1 MSMRSNIIKLLSA
14 TLSVLIAA
22 GILVLLV
29 AAINKRNN
37 KTCSGLKIEFNTKSA
52 GRFVNEK
59 EILSL
64 LTVNGSDKIVGKT
77 IASIDLR
84 KKQKMIEENKWIRE
98 AQVFF
103 DNNEVLR
110 ISVAERA
117 PVARIF
123 TNLGESFY
131 IDSGGAFLPVPD
143 KLPVK
148 VPVFTN
154 YPHPKLWPKG
164 TDSTLVRQIT
174 GLSGFILNDPFWTA
188 QIEQINIKPDKTF
201 EMVPAVGS
209 HLIVFGDGN
218 EIEQKFHRLLVFYR
232 EVMTKTG
239 FGKYGKID
247 LRYKGQ
253 VVATRRGASVAKVDS
268 LKAVRNIEQ
277 LIRSAQQMQTDDYH
291 LQNTLPLEHNSVTE
305 RNLTNYDL
313 VPNEDEIQTDT
324 NSKTGSKQQKSI
336 KKKLNNQ
343 K

>member
-14 TLSVLIAA
+14 TLSILIAA

-37 KTCSGLKIEFNTKSA
+37 KTCSGLKIEFNTKKD
-52 GRFVNEK
+52 GRFVDEK
-59 EILSL
+59 EILNL
-64 LTVNGSDKIVGKT
+64 LTANGNDKIVGRT

-84 KKQKMIEENKWIRE
+84 KKQKMIEENKWIRD

-110 ISVAERA
+110 VTVVERA
-117 PVARIF
+117 PVARVF
-123 TNLGESFY
+123 TNDGESFY
-131 IDSGGAFLPVPD
+131 IDSGGALLPLPD

-154 YPHPKLWPKG
+154 FPHPKLWLRG
-164 TDSTLVRQIT
+164 TDSILIRQIT
-174 GLSGFILNDPFWTA
+174 ELSGFILKDPFWAA
-188 QIEQINIKPDKTF
+188 QIEQVNIKPDKGF
-201 EMVPAVGS
+201 EMVPSVGS
-209 HLIVFGDGN
+209 HLIVFGDGRD
-218 EIEQKFHRLLVFYR
+218 IEQKFHRLLIFYR
-232 EVMTKTG
+232 EVMSKTG

-247 LRYKGQ
+247 LRYDGQ

-268 LKAVRNIEQ
+268 LKAAKNIEQ

-305 RNLTNYDL
+305 RSLTNYDL
-313 VPNEDEIQTDT
+313 VPNEDENQSDT
-324 NSKTGSKQQKSI
+324 AIRAAKKQQKSI

>member
-14 TLSVLIAA
+14 TLSILIAA

-37 KTCSGLKIEFNTKSA
+37 KTCSGLKIEFNTKKD
-52 GRFVNEK
+52 GRFVDEK
-59 EILSL
+59 EILNL
-64 LTVNGSDKIVGKT
+64 LTANGNDKIVGRT

-84 KKQKMIEENKWIRE
+84 KKQKMIEENKWIRD

-110 ISVAERA
+110 VTVVERA
-117 PVARIF
+117 PVARVF
-123 TNLGESFY
+123 TNDGKSFY
-131 IDSGGAFLPVPD
+131 IDSGGALLPLPD

-154 YPHPKLWPKG
+154 FPHPKLWLRG
-164 TDSTLVRQIT
+164 TDSILIRQIT
-174 GLSGFILNDPFWTA
+174 ELSGFILKDPFWAA
-188 QIEQINIKPDKTF
+188 QIEQVNIKPDKGF
-201 EMVPAVGS
+201 EMVPSVGS
-209 HLIVFGDGN
+209 HLIVFGDGRD
-218 EIEQKFHRLLVFYR
+218 IEQKFHRLLIFYR
-232 EVMTKTG
+232 EVMSKTG

-247 LRYKGQ
+247 LRYDGQ

-268 LKAVRNIEQ
+268 LKAAKNIEQ

-305 RNLTNYDL
+305 RSLTNYDL
-313 VPNEDEIQTDT
+313 VPNEDENQSDT
-324 NSKTGSKQQKSI
+324 AIRAAKKQQKSI